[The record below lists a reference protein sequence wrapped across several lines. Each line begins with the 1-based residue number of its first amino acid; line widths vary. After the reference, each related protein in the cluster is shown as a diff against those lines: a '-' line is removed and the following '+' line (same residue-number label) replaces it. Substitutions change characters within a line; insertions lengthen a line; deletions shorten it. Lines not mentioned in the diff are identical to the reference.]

1 MDRALESDRT
11 STGDRFDR
19 ISSGNLVV
27 PAVAIEVVSSKRFA
41 FRADAVIQTNVS
53 PTLDGLFQR
62 ILARQPDALAL
73 LDPLNKPRITGQ
85 APRRMTFAQ
94 ADQAIAGLAAHF
106 FAAGLP
112 VDSVIGVQLPNTI
125 EFMLTVLAAHRAGL
139 IVALLPQLWR
149 QAELT
154 AALNRTSAR
163 AIVTSSKI
171 DGVSHADLA
180 MNAAAEAFSI
190 RHVCG
195 FGEDLP
201 EGMASLDL
209 ALKNGSS
216 SERPVVQD
224 GRKAALISFDVTAD
238 GLRAVPRTHLNLI
251 AGGLAIFLESRVP
264 QGARVMSAFAPSS
277 FAGVTSSLLLWL
289 LSGGTL
295 ALHHPYDGDVLERQI
310 NDCGCDTLVAPA
322 AMALRLTDADMA
334 SRLPTMRPVIGLW
347 RMPEQVAS
355 SAQWTAEQAR
365 FTDVYLFGEVGLFG
379 ARRTAD
385 GMPAPIMPGPHGAPR
400 DVPGTSIAGETVLT
414 PKGTLALRGPMVT
427 VAAYAPPPPAADSLI
442 APSSV
447 DYADTGYA
455 ARLDRSSGAIC
466 ITSPP
471 SGIVAVGGYRFLS
484 QDLQEW
490 AKRLGQG
497 ALLTA
502 LPDRLCGFR
511 LAGRAQDNARGRE
524 ALNELGLNPLMVE
537 AFRDRT
543 IPG

>member
-1 MDRALESDRT
+1 
-11 STGDRFDR
+11 
-19 ISSGNLVV
+19 VV
-27 PAVAIEVVSSKRFA
+27 SAAAIEVVSTETIRIQT
-41 FRADAVIQTNVS
+41 DPVIQTNVS

-62 ILARQPDALAL
+62 ILARRPDALAL
-73 LDPLNKPRITGQ
+73 IDPVNKTRITGQ
-85 APRRMTFAQ
+85 APRRMTFAE
-94 ADQAIAGLAAHF
+94 ADRAISALAGHF
-106 FAAGLP
+106 IEAGLP
-112 VDSVIGVQLPNTI
+112 VNSVIGIQLPNTI
-125 EFMLTVLAAHRAGL
+125 EFMLTLLAAHRAGL

-154 AALNRTSAR
+154 TALNRTGAR
-163 AIVTSSKI
+163 AIVTTSKI

-201 EGMASLDL
+201 EGMSSLDHV
-209 ALKNGSS
+209 LKNGSS
-216 SERPVVQD
+216 TERPVVQD
-224 GRKAALISFDVTAD
+224 GRKAALVSFDVTSD

-251 AGGLAIFLESRVP
+251 AGGLAIFLESRMP
-264 QGARVMSAFAPSS
+264 QGARLMAAFAPSS
-277 FAGVTSSLLLWL
+277 FAGLTSSLLLWL

-295 ALHHPYDGDVLERQI
+295 GLHHPYDGEVLEQQI
-310 NDCGCDTLVAPA
+310 NDCGCDTLVAPGP
-322 AMALRLTDADMA
+322 MALRLSDADMA
-334 SRLPTMRPVIGLW
+334 SRLPTMRHVIGLW

-355 SAQWTAEQAR
+355 STQWTAEQAR

-379 ARRTAD
+379 ARRTAE
-385 GMPAPIMPGPHGAPR
+385 GLPVPIMPGLHGAPR
-400 DVPGTSIAGETVLT
+400 DIPGTSIAGETLLT
-414 PKGTLALRGPMVT
+414 PQGTLALRGPMVT
-427 VAAYAPPPPAADSLI
+427 VAAYAPPAQSTDSLMT
-442 APSSV
+442 PSPPP

-466 ITSPP
+466 ITAPP

-502 LPDRLCGFR
+502 LPDRLCGYR

-524 ALNELGLNPLMVE
+524 ALNQLGLNPLMAE

-543 IPG
+543 IVG